1 MQRTTSIERVR
12 RPAKSGSLRRVRVGL
27 WTLLVLM
34 TCGDMRLRAAP
45 AGTVHYADL
54 QSVIPLD
61 QFSIVQTSPTTR
73 EFRYTHIISNLGD
86 GPLDIR
92 PEYDPATDTA
102 RGFQRLYTH
111 DATGTWS
118 IVDEFPIVGIF
129 QFHPEHGHYH
139 FPLAQFGLFQVAP
152 DGSVGAPVAV
162 SPKIGFCIGDSLVVD
177 GSLAHVGVFGYFD
190 SCGPTTPK
198 GISVGWGDLYDR
210 NDAGQSIDATGVP
223 DGTYWFHSIVDPF
236 NYFVEKDKANNITD
250 VKLQISGNTVTV
262 LGAAVHPSSQPPGV
276 TLTAP
281 AAGAVSG
288 SAVTMSATASDPSGI
303 TSVQF
308 LLDGAPVGQAVTAAP
323 YSVVWDSTASPNGT
337 HYLSAQASAASGFVG
352 TARAVTVTVSNG
364 GLPPPPPGSLAV
376 DTSVF
381 THGTGGTAT
390 TGAFSTAAS
399 GDLLLAFVASDGPT
413 AVAAQSVTVSGAG
426 LSWGLVRRT
435 NARFGTAEVWKA
447 TAPSPLTNVTVT
459 STQASGS
466 YHQLLSVIAFKGSG
480 GTGATASGS
489 GVTGAP
495 SVSLTATQTGSFVY
509 GVGNDWD
516 NAIGRVVG
524 ANQTMIHQWVDTTV
538 GDTFW
543 LQASSVPT
551 TGGTLVRLD
560 DTSPTS
566 DQWNFTAVE
575 IVPSAAP
582 AALTISNVL
591 VTNRTSSSATVTWTT
606 NVEASSR
613 VDYGP
618 DASYG
623 TAVFDATPVLNH
635 AVILSGL
642 TPSTTYHYK
651 ITSQDGPGNVATAGD
666 FVFSTASVSDLACS
680 VTAPTNGATVSGV
693 ISVTADA
700 VSSASVSGV
709 QFRLDG
715 NVLGAEDTL
724 IPYATSWDT
733 RTASGGT
740 HTLTAVARDPTG
752 NSVTSAPVT
761 VTVSNLPPPSP
772 GGLVAAYSFNAGSGQ
787 TAADASGTGNTGTI
801 VNATWGAAG
810 RYGAALSFAG
820 TGSVTVADAPSLDL
834 ARGMTLEAWVRPSA
848 TQGSAWRTVLLKE
861 RSAGLCYSLYANS
874 TSKKPQAVINT
885 GGNDRSTQGAS
896 TIPVNAWTHLAAT
909 YDGTTLRIYVNGS
922 LKQST
927 NVPGTLVTS
936 NGALRIGGNSV
947 WGEYFRGLIDEVRVY
962 NRALSVSEIQ
972 SDMSTP
978 VQ

>member
-1 MQRTTSIERVR
+1 MRHTASIERAPRVQ
-12 RPAKSGSLRRVRVGL
+12 SDSLRRVRFGL
-27 WTLLVLM
+27 GALLVLL
-34 TCGDMRLRAAP
+34 TCGDLRAAT
-45 AGTVHYADL
+45 AGTVHYPDQ

-111 DATGTWS
+111 DANGTWS
-118 IVDEFPIVGIF
+118 IVEEIPIVGIF
-129 QFHPEHGHYH
+129 QYHPEHGHYH

-152 DGSVGAPVAV
+152 DGSVGAPVAL
-162 SPKIGFCIGDSLVVD
+162 SPKIGFCIGDSLVVN
-177 GSLAHVGVFGYFD
+177 GSLPHAGTFGYFD
-190 SCGPTTPK
+190 SCAPTTMK

-236 NYFVEKDKANNITD
+236 NYFFEKDKTNNITD
-250 VKLQISGNTVTV
+250 VKLRIAGNTVTV
-262 LGAAVHPSSQPPGV
+262 LSAAVHPSSQPPAV

-281 AAGAVSG
+281 PAGTVSG
-288 SAVTMSATASDPSGI
+288 EVTLSANASDPSGI

-308 LLDGAPVGQAVTAAP
+308 LLDGAPLGQAVTGTP
-323 YSVVWDSTASPNGT
+323 YSVAWDSTATPNGT
-337 HYLSAQASAASGFVG
+337 HYLSAQASAGSGFIG
-352 TARAVTVTVSNG
+352 TARAVTVTVNNG
-364 GLPPPPPGSLAV
+364 GPPPPPPGALAV

-390 TGAFSTAAS
+390 TVPFSTTAS

-413 AVAAQSVTVSGAG
+413 AVGAQTATVSGAG
-426 LSWGLVRRT
+426 LSWTLVRRT
-435 NARFGTAEVWKA
+435 NARYGTAEIWKA
-447 TAPSPLTNVTVT
+447 TAPGLLTNATVT

-466 YHQLLSVIAFKGSG
+466 YHQLLGVIAFKGSG
-480 GTGATASGS
+480 GTGATGSGS
-489 GVTGAP
+489 GITGAP
-495 SVSLTATQTGSFVY
+495 SVSLTPTRSGSFVY

-516 NAIGRVVG
+516 RAISHVVG
-524 ANQTMIHQWVDTTV
+524 ANQTMVHQWVDTTV

-543 LQASSVPT
+543 LQASSALT
-551 TGGTLVRLD
+551 TAGSLVRLD
-560 DTSPTS
+560 DTSPTT

-575 IVPSAAP
+575 IVPSAPP

-618 DASYG
+618 DANYG
-623 TAVFDATPVLNH
+623 TAVFDATPVFNH
-635 AVILSGL
+635 AMTLSGL
-642 TPSTTYHYK
+642 TASTTYHYK
-651 ITSQDGPGNVATAGD
+651 VTSQDGAGNVATAGD
-666 FVFSTASVSDLACS
+666 FVFSTASVSDLSCS
-680 VTAPTNGATVSGV
+680 VTAPANGATVSGV
-693 ISVTADA
+693 INVTADA
-700 VSSASVSGV
+700 ASSASVSGV

-715 NVLGAEDTL
+715 NPLGAEDTL

-733 RTASGGT
+733 RTASNGA

-752 NSVTSAPVT
+752 NSVTSTPVNVT
-761 VTVSNLPPPSP
+761 VNNLPPPSP

-787 TAADASGTGNTGTI
+787 TAADASGSGNTGTI
-801 VNATWGAAG
+801 VNATWSAAG

-820 TGSVTVADAPSLDL
+820 TGFVTVADASSLDL
-834 ARGMTLEAWVRPSA
+834 TRGMTLEAWVRPTA
-848 TQGSAWRTVLLKE
+848 TQGSAWRTVLIKE
-861 RSAGLCYSLYANS
+861 RPSGLCYSLYANS

-922 LKQST
+922 LAQST
-927 NVPGTLVTS
+927 NVPGSLVTS

-962 NRALSVSEIQ
+962 SRALSASEIQ
-972 SDMSTP
+972 TDMSTP
-978 VQ
+978 VP